1 MKNLITFF
9 LLTILSLSLLNGCN
23 SANSE
28 STSLKEIN
36 ETSNV
41 KVYYF
46 HFTHRCATCNAV
58 EDVTKS
64 ALNEFYPTQV
74 KSGLITFQSLNLEE
88 KSGEALAKKL
98 KVEGQTLLFV
108 KGNSQINLTDDAFLN
123 ARSNPD
129 KFKSKIKEKLDP
141 WMK

>member
-88 KSGEALAKKL
+88 KNGEALAKKL

>member
-1 MKNLITFF
+1 MKTLTTFF
-9 LLTILSLSLLNGCN
+9 LMIVLSLIILSGCN
-23 SANSE
+23 TANSE

-36 ETSNV
+36 ETTNV

-58 EDVTKS
+58 EEVTKS

-74 KSGLITFQSLNLEE
+74 KSGFITFQSLNIEE
-88 KSGEALAKKL
+88 KAGETIAKKL

-108 KGNSQINLTDDAFLN
+108 KGTAQINLTDEAFLN

-129 KFKSKIKEKLDP
+129 KFKAKIKEKLDP